1 MRRILD
7 HIISISYWDSKPTL
21 FVLELLVG
29 SPQQVGPHRLILQIG
44 IKHFEFNR
52 ISILIVLP
60 RRLMLLPSDSLERSL
75 KISLATYVQLSILS
89 VIFILQL
96 LNQFCL
102 ASGNDVEKELSSI
115 EDR

>member
-1 MRRILD
+1 
-7 HIISISYWDSKPTL
+7 
-21 FVLELLVG
+21 
-29 SPQQVGPHRLILQIG
+29 
-44 IKHFEFNR
+44 
-52 ISILIVLP
+52 
-60 RRLMLLPSDSLERSL
+60 MLLPSDSLERSL